1 MALRPAERNWS
12 GPSET
17 TRMST
22 TVIYC
27 IRCARCSETRVG
39 EKELGGDVEPFV
51 DECPECGATGYTVP
65 ALD

>member
-1 MALRPAERNWS
+1 
-12 GPSET
+12 
-17 TRMST
+17 MST